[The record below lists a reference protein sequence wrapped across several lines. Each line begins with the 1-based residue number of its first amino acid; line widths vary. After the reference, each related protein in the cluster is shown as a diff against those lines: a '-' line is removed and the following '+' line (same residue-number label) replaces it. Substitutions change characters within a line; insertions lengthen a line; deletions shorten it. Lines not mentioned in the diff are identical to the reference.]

1 MLGPQD
7 GWFARQALDALAA
20 DVFTVS
26 ARSNRMAFTL
36 DGPPLPVA
44 RAGEPLSE
52 PVPFGAI
59 QVPPGGAPILLMADR
74 QTAGGYP
81 KIATVIAADLPA
93 AGQLAPA
100 DPVRFAVCTL
110 AEALAA
116 LIASER
122 ALLRT
127 AAETATP

>member
-1 MLGPQD
+1 
-7 GWFARQALDALAA
+7 
-20 DVFTVS
+20 
-26 ARSNRMAFTL
+26 
-36 DGPPLPVA
+36 
-44 RAGEPLSE
+44 
-52 PVPFGAI
+52 
-59 QVPPGGAPILLMADR
+59 MADR

-100 DPVRFAVCTL
+100 DTVRFAVCTR

-116 LIASER
+116 LIVRER

-127 AAETATP
+127 AAEAETP

>member
-1 MLGPQD
+1 MGYRLEG
-7 GWFARQALDALAA
+7 ASLVAA
-20 DVFTVS
+20 GREELV
-26 ARSNRMAFTL
+26 
-36 DGPPLPVA
+36 
-44 RAGEPLSE
+44 SE

-81 KIATVIAADLPA
+81 KIATVIAADLPV
-93 AGQLAPA
+93 AGQLAPG
-100 DPVRFAVCTL
+100 DEVRFAVCTR

-122 ALLRT
+122 ALLRAT
-127 AAETATP
+127 AGAEAP